1 MNSFNPDNS
10 NEGDWEDKG
19 ELAWSESDWNRYLA
33 NCSREVSNFLNLY
46 EQSAR
51 EPGHLDEIAR
61 HMGWEV
67 SDWSSK
73 DSFSDDDLPDFSSE
87 EIPEEDFEPSE
98 PYTLHRHPV
107 YIVTKALFVWMRST
121 FENYLESS
129 VGKQATSKLTWKYAT
144 VLQEAEHQAIMGIQ
158 AIDMADYGLAIC
170 HFKRSL
176 SAINLTMSTLSELL
190 VEKSDSKYREEIYAR
205 LFDLREVYLR
215 VIGECRYFENSD
227 FGEPPL

>member
-1 MNSFNPDNS
+1 M
-10 NEGDWEDKG
+10 
-19 ELAWSESDWNRYLA
+19 
-33 NCSREVSNFLNLY
+33 
-46 EQSAR
+46 
-51 EPGHLDEIAR
+51 
-61 HMGWEV
+61 EV

-170 HFKRSL
+170 HFKRAL
-176 SAINLTMSTLSELL
+176 TAINLTMSTLSELL
-190 VEKSDSKYREEIYAR
+190 VEKPDSKYREEIYAR
-205 LFDLREVYLR
+205 LLTSEKY
-215 VIGECRYFENSD
+215 ISE
-227 FGEPPL
+227 